1 MNKNNYLLEQ
11 TLLEFGPYLYD
22 VGRYLLIEHGEVFI
36 SKHAPEKLKEI
47 YNRGKAYFDRMY
59 LRYLY
64 LYNKYRPHAIIPRK
78 DINELIKYC
87 IEQLHAKPIGRID
100 DPYLLYGHIRNLT
113 SMNPDVHENDLEFIG
128 YRISTNENTLQ
139 NEESVSVV
147 VFEVNHDYF
156 GTSDQLLLRELAY
169 QRGIDPEY
177 LDTFNEKAW
186 NYLLDCDFYF
196 NK

>member
-59 LRYLY
+59 
-64 LYNKYRPHAIIPRK
+64 IPRK

-139 NEESVSVV
+139 NEENVSVV

-186 NYLLDCDFYF
+186 NYLLDSDFYF

>member
-1 MNKNNYLLEQ
+1 
-11 TLLEFGPYLYD
+11 
-22 VGRYLLIEHGEVFI
+22 
-36 SKHAPEKLKEI
+36 
-47 YNRGKAYFDRMY
+47 
-59 LRYLY
+59 
-64 LYNKYRPHAIIPRK
+64 
-78 DINELIKYC
+78 
-87 IEQLHAKPIGRID
+87 
-100 DPYLLYGHIRNLT
+100 
-113 SMNPDVHENDLEFIG
+113 MNPDVHENDLEFIG
-128 YRISTNENTLQ
+128 YRISTNENTFQ
-139 NEESVSVV
+139 NEENVSVV